1 MRVLGGIEVVGNL
14 VYYVG
19 PGITQGGMGVYA
31 CPTTGGCAAPTPLTR
46 LAGPLGNLAADAK
59 GIFWTEDDKLQSCTD
74 VACPGGVRTVASG
87 LASVGN
93 VVLDAKFVYFET
105 TGTAAGS
112 RAVRRV
118 AR

>member
-1 MRVLGGIEVVGNL
+1 
-14 VYYVG
+14 
-19 PGITQGGMGVYA
+19 
-31 CPTTGGCAAPTPLTR
+31 
-46 LAGPLGNLAADAK
+46 
-59 GIFWTEDDKLQSCTD
+59 
-74 VACPGGVRTVASG
+74 
-87 LASVGN
+87 